1 MNEEILCSPCC
12 AQAKEVSIKALQ
24 RLSTLNRR
32 TLDTIAARIYFY
44 YAWSH
49 EQTGQLADVRRCVP
63 LRMSALMAVNKQ
75 CAALMSTVAVSKTL
89 RCLSSSEGF
98 HPGMHRPIQGWH
110 RPCSASWQ
118 PAGKQMQ
125 AGHAVEHGTLMPC
138 SDKDASRSPT

>member
-98 HPGMHRPIQGWH
+98 HPGECTVPFKAGIV
-110 RPCSASWQ
+110 PVV
-118 PAGKQMQ
+118 PAGS
-125 AGHAVEHGTLMPC
+125 LL
-138 SDKDASRSPT
+138 ASRSPT